1 MWLVGKA
8 GPLHTR
14 HPELVSGS
22 IVPHSPPVAVDKWTL
37 KQVQGDGSVDSTGQI
52 ERRVGTM
59 RFEEVLFEDLNTP
72 EALTFVDWVLSLKD
86 ETAEAKL
93 AAINSMDAVLGLNL
107 LTLSRENLRI
117 RPKAAVIT
125 EAEIETALA
134 ARKKARA
141 AKDFAKSDA
150 IRDDLIAKG
159 VEVMDGD
166 PLGWDWKLDI

>member
-1 MWLVGKA
+1 MNLTEINFSFFG
-8 GPLHTR
+8 
-14 HPELVSGS
+14 SGS
-22 IVPHSPPVAVDKWTL
+22 NVID
-37 KQVQGDGSVDSTGQI
+37 
-52 ERRVGTM
+52 
-59 RFEEVLFEDLNTP
+59 DL
-72 EALTFVDWVLSLKD
+72 
-86 ETAEAKL
+86 
-93 AAINSMDAVLGLNL
+93 LGLNL
-107 LTLSRENLRI
+107 ITLSRQDLRI

-134 ARKKARA
+134 ARKAARA